1 MAIARWPPRRR
12 ALGGGGTRRVFF
24 RLWYSHRFKRMILFS
39 VAFMAFFPLL
49 FFHLKLR
56 RFSQMIARECD
67 WLHHPP
73 LVCAHGGDSALAFPN
88 TMDAYD
94 YAIRSRVDCIEVDVS
109 RSADGVLFALHHRD
123 LQRITRNSSIQ
134 VGDMNMKQIK
144 KLGVSHVSVGN
155 MIPTLEEALKLISH
169 SVRRVIL
176 DAKVGAPLYEKG
188 LAQDI
193 LSVIE
198 RSRCNNCMVWAKS
211 DSLVRDIIRLAPD
224 LTVGYIVMEDPSS
237 GVRNNLLRMRGARV
251 AGVYHPLI
259 DERLMRVMHG
269 RNKKVYAWTVDDA
282 DPMRRMLHLGVDAV
296 VTSHP
301 SMFLALM
308 EDRRTQCLEEGFQ
321 QLR

>member
-193 LSVIE
+193 LSV
-198 RSRCNNCMVWAKS
+198 
-211 DSLVRDIIRLAPD
+211 
-224 LTVGYIVMEDPSS
+224 VGYIVMEDPSS